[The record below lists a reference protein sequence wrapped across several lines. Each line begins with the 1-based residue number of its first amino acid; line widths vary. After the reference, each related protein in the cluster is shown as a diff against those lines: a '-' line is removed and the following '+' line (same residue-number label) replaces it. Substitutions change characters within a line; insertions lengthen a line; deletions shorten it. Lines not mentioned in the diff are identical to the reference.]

1 LGQECRAVNHME
13 LRYRATVEYDGS
25 DFLGFQ
31 YQARGRTVQGEIEK
45 AIEKVTQ
52 QKVRI
57 VGAGRTDAGVHALG
71 QVVAFNV
78 VWRHSAQ
85 DLQRALN
92 AVLPIDVVLRDC
104 RVVHFDF
111 HPRYDALWRQ
121 YRYVVWNDP
130 IRSPLW
136 QRYAYHVPEPLD
148 VVAMQRASRYLIGRH
163 DFAAF
168 GKAPQGDNT
177 VRMVSQAEWITEGK
191 RLIFEITADAFLRHM
206 VRRIVGTLLQ
216 IGRGQRVPEEMALLV
231 QGGAEQLT
239 APPAPAQGLCL
250 VKIGYAD

>member
-1 LGQECRAVNHME
+1 ME

-31 YQARGRTVQGEIEK
+31 YQARGRTVQGELER

-71 QVVAFNV
+71 QVIAFNV

-92 AVLPIDVVLRDC
+92 AMLPMDIALRDC
-104 RVVHFDF
+104 SVVHFGF

-121 YRYVVWNDP
+121 YRYVVWNEP
-130 IRSPLW
+130 VRSPLW

-148 VVAMQRASRYLIGRH
+148 VAAMQRASQYLIGSH

-168 GKAPQGDNT
+168 GKAPRGDNT
-177 VRMVSQAEWITEGK
+177 VRRVLQAEWIAEGK

-216 IGRGQRVPEEMALLV
+216 IGRGQRALEEIALLV
-231 QGGAEQLT
+231 QGGARRLT
-239 APPAPAQGLCL
+239 TPPAPAQGLCL

>member
-1 LGQECRAVNHME
+1 ME

-57 VGAGRTDAGVHALG
+57 AGAGRTDAGVHALG
-71 QVVAFNV
+71 QVIAFNV
-78 VWRHSAQ
+78 AWRHSAQ
-85 DLQRALN
+85 ELQRALN
-92 AVLPIDVVLRDC
+92 AVLPMDIALRDC
-104 RVVHFDF
+104 CVVSFDF

-121 YRYVVWNDP
+121 YRYVVWNEP
-130 IRSPLW
+130 VRSPLW

-148 VVAMQRASRYLIGRH
+148 IAAMQKATQYLIGCH

-168 GKAPQGDNT
+168 GKAPRGDNT
-177 VRMVSQAEWITEGK
+177 VRKVLQAEWIVEGK

-216 IGRGQRVPEEMALLV
+216 IGRGQRPPEEIALLV
-231 QGGAEQLT
+231 QGKAGRLATPL
-239 APPAPAQGLCL
+239 APAQGLCL

>member
-1 LGQECRAVNHME
+1 ME

-31 YQARGRTVQGEIEK
+31 YQARGRTVQGEIER

-57 VGAGRTDAGVHALG
+57 AGAGRTDAGVHALG
-71 QVVAFNV
+71 QVIAFNV
-78 VWRHSAQ
+78 AWRHSAQ
-85 DLQRALN
+85 ELQRALN
-92 AVLPIDVVLRDC
+92 AVLPMDIALRDC
-104 RVVHFDF
+104 CVVSFDF

-121 YRYVVWNDP
+121 YRYVVWNEP
-130 IRSPLW
+130 VRSPLW
-136 QRYAYHVPEPLD
+136 QRYAHHVPEPLD
-148 VVAMQRASRYLIGRH
+148 VAAMQKAAQYLIGCH

-168 GKAPQGDNT
+168 GKAPRGNNT
-177 VRMVSQAEWITEGK
+177 VRKVLQAEWVVEGK
-191 RLIFEITADAFLRHM
+191 RLTFEITADAFLRHM

-216 IGRGQRVPEEMALLV
+216 IGRGQRPPEEIALLV
-231 QGGAEQLT
+231 QGKAKRLAT
-239 APPAPAQGLCL
+239 PLAPAHGLCL